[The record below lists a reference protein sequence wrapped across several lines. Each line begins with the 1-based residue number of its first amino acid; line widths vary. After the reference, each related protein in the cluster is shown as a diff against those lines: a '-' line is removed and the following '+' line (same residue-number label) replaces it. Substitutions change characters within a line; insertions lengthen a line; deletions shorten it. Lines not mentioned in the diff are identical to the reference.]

1 VNLQLNLATKVYVD
15 FRKVNLVLLVLF
27 SLVFAWCAFSLYSLA
42 SNYAEIQQLTEYK
55 AKSLAKTSGGK
66 VSDAEFNRLMAEI
79 KLANAIL
86 DKRRY
91 DWLTQMQNLEGVV
104 PDGVSL
110 SSIAP
115 GEKSDL
121 IKVVATARN
130 FAAVRQFVENLEGS
144 SKFADVFL
152 AELKYVKEGPINKG
166 ISFTVTCKVLL

>member
-15 FRKVNLVLLVLF
+15 FRKVNMVLFAVVSLVVVWCVYGFYTLVL
-27 SLVFAWCAFSLYSLA
+27 
-42 SNYAEIQQLTEYK
+42 NYTEIQQLTEYK
-55 AKSLAKTSGGK
+55 TKSFAKTSGGK

-79 KLANAIL
+79 KFANSIL

-91 DWLTQMQNLEGVV
+91 DWLTQLDNLEGVV

-110 SSIAP
+110 NAITP

-121 IKVVATARN
+121 IRLAATARN
-130 FAAVRQFVENLEGS
+130 FAAVRKFIENLEGS

-152 AELKYVKEGPINKG
+152 ADLKFIKEGTLNKG
-166 ISFTVTCKVLL
+166 ISFSVTCKALI

>member
-15 FRKVNLVLLVLF
+15 FRKVNLVLLVLI
-27 SLVFAWCAFSLYSLA
+27 SLACGWCAFSLYTVA
-42 SNYAEIQQLTEYK
+42 SNYGEIRQLSEYK

-66 VSDAEFNRLMAEI
+66 ISDVEFNRLMAEV
-79 KLANAIL
+79 KLANVIL

-91 DWLTQMQNLEGVV
+91 DWLTQLDNLEVVV

-110 SSIAP
+110 NSIAP
-115 GEKSDL
+115 GEKSEL

-130 FAAVRQFVENLEGS
+130 FAAVRKFVENLEGS

-152 AELKYVKEGPINKG
+152 AELKYVKEGPTNKG
-166 ISFTVTCKVLL
+166 ISFTVTCKALF

>member
-1 VNLQLNLATKVYVD
+1 MNLQLNLATKVYVD
-15 FRKVNLVLLVLF
+15 FRKVNLVLLVLI
-27 SLVFAWCAFSLYSLA
+27 SLA
-42 SNYAEIQQLTEYK
+42 FGWCIFNLYTLALNYTEIQQLTEYK

-66 VSDAEFNRLMAEI
+66 ISDAEFNRLMAEI
-79 KLANAIL
+79 KFANAIL

-91 DWLTQMQNLEGVV
+91 DWLTQLQNLEVVV

-110 SSIAP
+110 NSISP
-115 GEKSDL
+115 GEKSGL
-121 IKVVATARN
+121 KVVATARN
-130 FAAVRQFVENLEGS
+130 FAAVRKFVENLEGS